1 MKTQEQCNKEQT
13 MQYILKNKDEVVLE
27 FEVEKESEIFE
38 GQTIS
43 HFSLK
48 NAFVINANLLPKQ
61 ISQSNL
67 LSSLES
73 WIKHRKVPQ
82 HREFSENIL
91 ASLPTSAENNLMA
104 YIDISFGLSL
114 NDSFG

>member
-1 MKTQEQCNKEQT
+1 

-48 NAFVINANLLPKQ
+48 NAFVIVVLPLPLLPVIANVVGKFYPFDLKS
-61 ISQSNL
+61 I
-67 LSSLES
+67 
-73 WIKHRKVPQ
+73 
-82 HREFSENIL
+82 
-91 ASLPTSAENNLMA
+91 
-104 YIDISFGLSL
+104 
-114 NDSFG
+114 

>member
-48 NAFVINANLLPKQ
+48 NAFVINPRVMFGGNETDIDYLEEILPLFKVGK
-61 ISQSNL
+61 IFFLVFCLNHSSIFSNK
-67 LSSLES
+67 S
-73 WIKHRKVPQ
+73 K
-82 HREFSENIL
+82 FSI
-91 ASLPTSAENNLMA
+91 
-104 YIDISFGLSL
+104 F
-114 NDSFG
+114 